1 MARLA
6 LRVLPLAIA
15 AIAAPSAVRADPSMV
30 LSVGPFG
37 GLLGGAGALQ
47 GGGGVEASLL
57 RFNRP
62 MSRDAFL
69 VGGVAQLAGFVR
81 NSEGTLYGMLGGEIA
96 YGGAGIEAGAYGQ
109 SAGGGY
115 GASVGVHLGA
125 FLSLGVLYVSGGVH
139 VPVVQAVAPD
149 PLGVQGF
156 LFIGAKYPITVRGDD
171 PYASLFNFSFGR
183 GRPLVRDDA
192 PVIAAREASASWLD
206 GRATDL
212 AGLDAATRAALA
224 RAWLDDARAE
234 HASIAAFTRL
244 SMQLLAAGAPPDLLA
259 ETHRAA
265 IDEVRHAQRCF
276 TLASAYG
283 AAPEAPGGLSIEAI
297 REAPCDLAT
306 IAREALLDGCVGEGV
321 AAVVAR
327 ASSDDARDPEVRE
340 TLAVIADDERRHA
353 ALAWSVLSW
362 CLDAGGAGVA
372 EALCE
377 ALRALGERD
386 FSMGLPEGVDAAA
399 WVACGRM
406 VPSQVEAL
414 YEAVTREAAARV
426 WGLPAMI
433 VRVTALAPRR
443 PRRRGDGG
451 PHDRCAGAP

>member
-192 PVIAAREASASWLD
+192 PVIAAREASAAWLD

-283 AAPEAPGGLSIEAI
+283 AARG
-297 REAPCDLAT
+297 
-306 IAREALLDGCVGEGV
+306 ARWPLDRGDPRGALRPRDARAEALLDGCVGEGV

-340 TLAVIADDERRHA
+340 RVRSSPTMSAATPRSRGRCSRGASTRAAPGSRRRSA
-353 ALAWSVLSW
+353 KR
-362 CLDAGGAGVA
+362 C
-372 EALCE
+372 
-377 ALRALGERD
+377 
-386 FSMGLPEGVDAAA
+386 
-399 WVACGRM
+399 
-406 VPSQVEAL
+406 
-414 YEAVTREAAARV
+414 AR
-426 WGLPAMI
+426 
-433 VRVTALAPRR
+433 
-443 PRRRGDGG
+443 RRRGARLLD
-451 PHDRCAGAP
+451 GAPQRRRRGRVGGVRTDGSVAGRGALRGRHAGGGGARVGAPRDDRARHGARAEEAAPPR